1 MDRKTTIEYMH
12 KAVACHNENPTDC
25 LGRNCC
31 DCPHDYPMGTI
42 ELIESALE
50 LLEGGESGADP
61 WDGEKPH
68 APDGF
73 VVKYCGDYTEEE
85 A

>member
-1 MDRKTTIEYMH
+1 MEREKLIEYMR
-12 KAVACHNENPTDC
+12 KAVACHHEDSIVC
-25 LGRNCC
+25 LGRNCR
-31 DCPHDYPMGTI
+31 DCPHDYPVETI

-50 LLEGGESGADP
+50 LLEEGKRDTDP

-73 VVKYCGDYTEEE
+73 VKKYCEDYTEKES
-85 A
+85 